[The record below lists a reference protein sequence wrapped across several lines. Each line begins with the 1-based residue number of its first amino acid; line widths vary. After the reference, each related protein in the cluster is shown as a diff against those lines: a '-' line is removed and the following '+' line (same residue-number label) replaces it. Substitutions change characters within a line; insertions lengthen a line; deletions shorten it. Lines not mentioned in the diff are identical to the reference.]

1 MLLDTLKSMIV
12 HQFEASLATLAH
24 AIHACPERLWNEP
37 VARYPFCQ
45 TAFHT
50 LFFTDVYLCPSP
62 DALKSQPFHLA
73 HPDFF
78 GDYEQMED
86 REPTSL
92 YARAMI
98 HSYLDFCRTKAKE
111 TLAGEAEVDLT
122 APAQFPRKSFSR
134 AELHVYNIRHI
145 QHHAAQL
152 ILKLR
157 LDDPAIDIRWMSSG
171 WREPSHAA

>member
-1 MLLDTLKSMIV
+1 MLIDTVKELIV
-12 HQFEASLATLAH
+12 HQFEAGLTTLAH

-50 LFFTDVYLCPSP
+50 LFFTDVYLCLSP
-62 DALKSQPFHLA
+62 DGLHGQPFHLA

-78 GDYEQMED
+78 GDYEQTED
-86 REPTSL
+86 REPTAL
-92 YARAMI
+92 YSRAMI
-98 HSYLDFCRTKAKE
+98 RIYLDFCRTKANDVLTAE
-111 TLAGEAEVDLT
+111 TAEDLT
-122 APAQFPRKSFSR
+122 APARFPRKSFSR
-134 AELHVYNIRHI
+134 AELHLYNIRHI

-157 LDDPAIDIRWMSSG
+157 LDSAVDVPWIGSG
-171 WREPSHAA
+171 WREPTHSS